1 MADAKYSMPDGSY
14 PISTCADVSDAAKLA
29 HNSKTYSFAQIKEH
43 VLRAKNALG
52 CSDEVLPE
60 TWETKDAPGD
70 SEKSA
75 TSEGD
80 FIRAVPFELV
90 PHSDGLT
97 LEGYATVFN
106 STIHVKDWAGEYDE
120 TIQPG
125 AFARSLRER
134 MPVLM
139 FEHGQHPLIG
149 NLPLG
154 ALSEAYEDSKGV
166 YVRGRISDN
175 WLMVPVRDAIR
186 DRAITGMSVRFNTP
200 KSGEAWSSRGSSR
213 SRIVTDGNLKELG
226 PVVFPA
232 YQLTTASVR
241 SALDQLT
248 GQPGGES
255 GSGGSVGQQDDAAAR
270 LQAAQIRDR
279 IWRMRKQRIG

>member
-1 MADAKYSMPDGSY
+1 MADAQAVIPESTETPSDG
-14 PISTCADVSDAAKLA
+14 
-29 HNSKTYSFAQIKEH
+29 E
-43 VLRAKNALG
+43 
-52 CSDEVLPE
+52 
-60 TWETKDAPGD
+60 
-70 SEKSA
+70 
-75 TSEGD
+75 

-90 PHSDGLT
+90 PHSDGQT

-106 STIHVKDWAGEYDE
+106 STIHVKDWAGEYYE
-120 TIQPG
+120 TILPG

-154 ALSEAYEDSKGV
+154 ALTDAHEDSKGV

-175 WLMVPVRDAIR
+175 WLMAPVRDAIR
-186 DRAITGMSVRFNTP
+186 DKAITGMSVRFNTP
-200 KSGEAWSSRGSSR
+200 KGGEVWSTRGSGR
-213 SRIVTDGNLKELG
+213 SRNVIDGNLKELG

-248 GQPGGES
+248 GRSDVESDPGEQ
-255 GSGGSVGQQDDAAAR
+255 VDKADEAAAR
-270 LQAAQIRDR
+270 LQAVQIRDR
-279 IWRMRKQRIG
+279 IWRMRKVSG